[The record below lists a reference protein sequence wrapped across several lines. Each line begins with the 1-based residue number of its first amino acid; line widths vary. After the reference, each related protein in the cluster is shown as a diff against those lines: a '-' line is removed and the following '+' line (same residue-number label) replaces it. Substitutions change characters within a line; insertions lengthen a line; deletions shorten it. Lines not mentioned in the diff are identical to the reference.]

1 MKNVCVMPLASPS
14 VSISHLERC
23 VWSIEAQDSVE
34 FDHDIVVVVNSLDDE
49 YTSHAIN
56 QPYFTRGQPFHY
68 ISTFFHALNATN
80 ACKPE

>member
-49 YTSHAIN
+49 YTS
-56 QPYFTRGQPFHY
+56 QVKD
-68 ISTFFHALNATN
+68 TFSEYDVFDTASNSEHSKRT
-80 ACKPE
+80 